1 VISKETPGLFYFAY
15 DLHLD
20 RGRMAACCPTAK
32 PRFSASLPNFQLIF
46 AGWSREWHGPV
57 ATIKRAGREK
67 VLGGVY
73 EIGETDLAKLD
84 REHGFP
90 AASDR
95 IKVTVF
101 KDTGEAVEA
110 FAYMAKQAGKADK
123 PSPDYLKIIQKGYI
137 DWGLL

>member
-1 VISKETPGLFYFAY
+1 MISKETPGLFYFAY

-101 KDTGEAVEA
+101 KDTE
-110 FAYMAKQAGKADK
+110 KR
-123 PSPDYLKIIQKGYI
+123 LKRLPIWQSRRGRQTSHHLIT
-137 DWGLL
+137 